1 MSQKIKGLF
10 LLVCAAGVLI
20 LALSFFSRS
29 TPIEVQMPL
38 VTTQMVKEN
47 QAQLKSEEEQRQN
60 AAAARKRA
68 ETEVR
73 VRQCT
78 ADDQCIIVDRD
89 PCGCLKGP
97 EAVTAIN
104 SAMSLEFSQL
114 VQSETF
120 GSTVCPAVGSTEREC
135 SATARA
141 VCQQNACTIIY

>member
-1 MSQKIKGLF
+1 MIQKIKGLF

-97 EAVTAIN
+97 EGVTAIN

-114 VQSETF
+114 IQSETS
-120 GSTVCPAVGSTEREC
+120 GSTVCPAVGSAEREC

-141 VCQQNACTIIY
+141 VCRQNACTIIY